1 MTKAVILAGVLGSR
15 LSEETDTKP
24 KPMVEIGGRPILWHI
39 MQIFSAHGVSDF
51 VICLGYKGYIIK
63 EYFLNYRLHL
73 SDVTV
78 NIANGAIDYHRSGA
92 ENWRVSLIETGDA
105 TMTGGRIKRIR
116 DYLTDDEAFFLTY
129 GDGVA
134 DIDLSKLLA
143 FHKAHGRLAT
153 VTSVLPPGRFG
164 ALELEGNL
172 VKNFREKPAGDGA
185 SINGGFFV
193 LSPKVLDY
201 IEGDSTIWE
210 REPMEALARDGE
222 LFAYPHGGFWQA
234 MDTLRDKTHLEN
246 LWAKGQAPW
255 KVW

>member
-1 MTKAVILAGVLGSR
+1 VAYHADFFCVWRLGFR
-15 LSEETDTKP
+15 DLSW
-24 KPMVEIGGRPILWHI
+24 L
-39 MQIFSAHGVSDF
+39 Q
-51 VICLGYKGYIIK
+51 GYIIK

-78 NIANGAIDYHRSGA
+78 NIVNGAIDYHRSGA
-92 ENWRVSLIETGDA
+92 EDWRVSLIETGDA

-172 VKNFREKPAGDGA
+172 VKNFVKSLLVMA
-185 SINGGFFV
+185 
-193 LSPKVLDY
+193 
-201 IEGDSTIWE
+201 
-210 REPMEALARDGE
+210 
-222 LFAYPHGGFWQA
+222 QA
-234 MDTLRDKTHLEN
+234 
-246 LWAKGQAPW
+246 
-255 KVW
+255 

>member
-1 MTKAVILAGVLGSR
+1 
-15 LSEETDTKP
+15 
-24 KPMVEIGGRPILWHI
+24 
-39 MQIFSAHGVSDF
+39 
-51 VICLGYKGYIIK
+51 
-63 EYFLNYRLHL
+63 
-73 SDVTV
+73 
-78 NIANGAIDYHRSGA
+78 
-92 ENWRVSLIETGDA
+92 
-105 TMTGGRIKRIR
+105 MTGGRIKRIR

-143 FHKAHGRLAT
+143 FHKAHGGLAT

-164 ALELEGNL
+164 ALELDGNL

-210 REPMEALARDGE
+210 REPMESLARDGE
-222 LFAYPHGGFWQA
+222 LFAYSHGGFWQA
-234 MDTLRDKTHLEN
+234 MDTLRDKNQLDEM
-246 LWAKGQAPW
+246 WQRGAAKW
-255 KVW
+255 KVWA

>member
-1 MTKAVILAGVLGSR
+1 
-15 LSEETDTKP
+15 
-24 KPMVEIGGRPILWHI
+24 
-39 MQIFSAHGVSDF
+39 
-51 VICLGYKGYIIK
+51 
-63 EYFLNYRLHL
+63 
-73 SDVTV
+73 
-78 NIANGAIDYHRSGA
+78 
-92 ENWRVSLIETGDA
+92 
-105 TMTGGRIKRIR
+105 
-116 DYLTDDEAFFLTY
+116 
-129 GDGVA
+129 
-134 DIDLSKLLA
+134 
-143 FHKAHGRLAT
+143 
-153 VTSVLPPGRFG
+153 
-164 ALELEGNL
+164 LEGNL